1 MSDIKPLGGFEGK
14 LNISPATNMGK
25 GWHGDEAAQARVAT
39 LEQRLKESEAR
50 EADKA
55 CSISALEEQLK
66 SCEFRRR
73 EQRDNFRKILSERK
87 AIIQRLKE
95 SEAAFAQMRE
105 ALRELKI
112 RIAYIDMPQEP
123 FWMDGDRKITDWRP
137 QIKLLEAALSTD
149 CGKAYWI
156 GDTCCEC
163 GVVWSVFAENRIKD
177 LEKEVGRL
185 NYKLRK
191 RNTKAAKS

>member
-73 EQRDNFRKILSERK
+73 EQRDNFRKLLSERNTLLK
-87 AIIQRLKE
+87 RLERYVSALDRISAILE
-95 SEAAFAQMRE
+95 
-105 ALRELKI
+105 
-112 RIAYIDMPQEP
+112 
-123 FWMDGDRKITDWRP
+123 
-137 QIKLLEAALSTD
+137 LEAA
-149 CGKAYWI
+149 AYPD
-156 GDTCCEC
+156 GEE
-163 GVVWSVFAENRIKD
+163 S
-177 LEKEVGRL
+177 
-185 NYKLRK
+185 KLRRIATEALK
-191 RNTKAAKS
+191 ATK